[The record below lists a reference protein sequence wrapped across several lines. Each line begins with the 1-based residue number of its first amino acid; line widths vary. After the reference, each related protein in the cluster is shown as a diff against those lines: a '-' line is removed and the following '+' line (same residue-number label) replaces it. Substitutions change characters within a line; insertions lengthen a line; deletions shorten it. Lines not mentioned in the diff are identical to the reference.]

1 VSTDNEVI
9 ERSVGSP
16 EEFAALYDRHAGTIH
31 RYAARRIGAEVADD
45 ILSETFLVAFDKR
58 RAFDACATSA
68 LPWLLGIATTLLKQ
82 HARREAVAWK
92 GMVAGIA
99 ADVVPDAIELA
110 GARMDAA
117 RSAKRIE
124 GALRR
129 LSTGDRDTV
138 LLYAWGDLDYQGVAD
153 ALGIPLGT
161 VRSRL
166 SRARRLLRSAL
177 DVATDKETF
186 HGRTD
191 TAPQRSY

>member
-1 VSTDNEVI
+1 MSTDNEVI
-9 ERSVGSP
+9 ERSIGSP
-16 EEFAALYDRHAGTIH
+16 EEFAALYDRHAATIR
-31 RYAARRIGAEVADD
+31 RYTARRIGAEVADD
-45 ILSETFLVAFDKR
+45 IVSETFLVAFDKR
-58 RAFDACATSA
+58 RAFDNSVTGA
-68 LPWLLGIATTLLKQ
+68 LPWLLGVATMLLKQ

-99 ADVVPDAIELA
+99 ADVMPDAIELA
-110 GARMDAA
+110 GARIDAS

-129 LSTGDRDTV
+129 LSAGDRDTV
-138 LLYAWGDLDYQGVAD
+138 LLYAWGDLDYQGIAA

-166 SRARRLLRSAL
+166 NRARRLLRTAL
-177 DVATDKETF
+177 DFPTDKEIS

>member
-1 VSTDNEVI
+1 MSTDNKVI

-16 EEFAALYDRHAGTIH
+16 QDFAVLFDRHAVKVH
-31 RYAARRIGAEVADD
+31 RYAARRISPQVADD
-45 ILSETFLVAFDKR
+45 IVSETFLVAFDKR
-58 RAFDACATSA
+58 TTFDLNVVDA

-92 GMVAGIA
+92 GMVAEIA

-110 GARMDAA
+110 GARMDAE
-117 RSAKRIE
+117 RSVKRI
-124 GALRR
+124 GTALRR
-129 LSTGDRDTV
+129 LSPGDRDVV
-138 LLYAWGDLDYQGVAD
+138 LLHAWGDLDYAGISL
-153 ALGIPLGT
+153 ALGIPVGT

-166 SRARRLLRSAL
+166 NRARRLLRSAL
-177 DVATDKETF
+177 DIAIDKEIF